1 MTLSHQ
7 AKQTCDLWWFK
18 SNYQTYKTVQKKR
31 NQAQV
36 QENHMLWVSEPNLLP
51 DIRLSVVDVHSLEKL
66 EKFHAV
72 EVTDEDGCS
81 CVSLCWQYERVGCR
95 CWWSVHTNR
104 RSGFITGCKMML
116 RHWNVQVLWNNTIQY
131 RKTWTWMLIWSNTAS
146 VFTADMLKHSACC
159 HHLFSTTLWIWF
171 VSCLSVSGTE
181 YLYCHTL

>member
-1 MTLSHQ
+1 MIQVKLSNIQDSSEKEKPGSGPREPHVMSFWT
-7 AKQTCDLWWFK
+7 KPLTR
-18 SNYQTYKTVQKKR
+18 YQTECSWCSQSGETRKVPHCGGP
-31 NQAQV
+31 A
-36 QENHMLWVSEPNLLP
+36 
-51 DIRLSVVDVHSLEKL
+51 
-66 EKFHAV
+66 
-72 EVTDEDGCS
+72 VTDEDGCS